1 MERVIKCLLHRSFR
15 VLFKKPGYSQRFA
28 DIPYNVAAFKHAFAN
43 SHGF

>member
-1 MERVIKCLLHRSFR
+1 LVAISYVGHILERA
-15 VLFKKPGYSQRFA
+15 YSQRFA